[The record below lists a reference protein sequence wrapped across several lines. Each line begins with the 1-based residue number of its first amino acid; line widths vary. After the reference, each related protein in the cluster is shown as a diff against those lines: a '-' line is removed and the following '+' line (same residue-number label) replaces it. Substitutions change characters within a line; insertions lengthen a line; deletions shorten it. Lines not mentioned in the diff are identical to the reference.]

1 MSEVF
6 KICITKN
13 SGEEMQDIDS
23 IEVLANKG
31 IVNDRY
37 FNENN
42 DQDIQITF
50 IESENIDYVNEIS
63 STSVPYIDFRRNIIT
78 KGINAFTFIKE
89 MDLAY
94 AAADIIVSR
103 AGAIAIS
110 ELCYVGKPVILVPSP
125 NVAEDH
131 QTQNAQSLVNK
142 NSALMVK
149 DMESRRKLVEEIK
162 SLSENKGLQE
172 KLSRNIKKLAVKD
185 AAGRIA
191 DLSLELV
198 K

>member
-50 IESENIDYVNEIS
+50 IESENIDYINEIS

-78 KGINAFTFIKE
+78 KGIKLN
-89 MDLAY
+89 
-94 AAADIIVSR
+94 
-103 AGAIAIS
+103 
-110 ELCYVGKPVILVPSP
+110 
-125 NVAEDH
+125 
-131 QTQNAQSLVNK
+131 
-142 NSALMVK
+142 
-149 DMESRRKLVEEIK
+149 KLVDKEFIIGNVKIK
-162 SLSENKGLQE
+162 GHRLCNPCKYLQDKLNIENLV
-172 KLSRNIKKLAVKD
+172 KKLLNI
-185 AAGRIA
+185 GGLRC
-191 DLSLELV
+191 
-198 K
+198 